1 MPSEYEEV
9 MIHIS
14 LNDVSKDVGSVYF
27 KFSESNVVH
36 ISEVPAD
43 VVFKNPHKI
52 FRKYKCAQKVGT
64 TKVTTEDGLSFS
76 IPVVEVK

>member
-1 MPSEYEEV
+1 MQTEYEEV

-14 LNDVSKDVGSVYF
+14 LNDVSKDVDSVYF
-27 KFSESNVVH
+27 KFSESNVAH

-43 VVFKNPHKI
+43 VVFKNPHKLL
-52 FRKYKCAQKVGT
+52 RKYKCAHKVGS
-64 TKVTTEDGLSFS
+64 VLVEDDKGKPFS

>member
-1 MPSEYEEV
+1 MPNEYEEV
-9 MIHIS
+9 MIPIS
-14 LNDVSKDVGSVYF
+14 VNDVSADVSSVYF
-27 KFSESNVVH
+27 KFSESNIAH

-52 FRKYKCAQKVGT
+52 FRKFKCAHKVGNT
-64 TKVTTEDGLSFS
+64 IVSDGEGNSFS